1 MNFKEWEILFRKIK
15 QELNLNFNE
24 DEISSNF
31 LDSFIEKKFQEPNIK
46 NIENLIKNRDVIIF
60 GAGPSL
66 EKTLKKNID
75 FLKKKIIISADGAT
89 SALIKHN
96 IIPDIVVTDLDGVIS
111 DQIKANSN
119 NSIIFIHSH
128 GDNITKL
135 KENLTKFKGKIFG
148 TTQLNPRKFKNLY
161 NFGGFTDG
169 DRAVLLASHFEA
181 KNIYLIG
188 FDFKGEVGEY
198 SNIQDKDINSKLLK
212 LEWCKKIIKQES
224 KRKNII
230 FIR

>member
-1 MNFKEWEILFRKIK
+1 MNFKEWELLYKQIK
-15 QELNLNFNE
+15 KDLNLNFNE
-24 DEISSNF
+24 DVIASNF
-31 LDSFIEKKFQEPNIK
+31 LDSFIEKRFQEFNIK
-46 NIENLIKNRDVIIF
+46 NIENLIKNRDVIIL

-89 SALIKHN
+89 SALLKYN
-96 IIPDIVVTDLDGVIS
+96 ILPDIVVTDLDGVIS
-111 DQIKANSN
+111 DLINANLN

-135 KENLTKFKGKIFG
+135 MENLTKFKGKIFG
-148 TTQLNPRKFKNLY
+148 TTQLNPKKFKNLY

-169 DRAVLLASHFEA
+169 DRAVLFASHFGA

-188 FDFKGEVGEY
+188 FDFRGEIGEY
-198 SNIQDKDINSKLLK
+198 SNIEDKDINRKLLK

-230 FIR
+230 FVK